1 MNSRKL
7 INSYHAK
14 VQTGPIATECL
25 DANSE
30 YRAIVQVFEYRTTTT
45 HNGHDTTKISNGKR
59 YIINGKE
66 YGPEFAREIK

>member
-1 MNSRKL
+1 MNNRKL

-14 VQTGPIATECL
+14 VQTSPLAAGSL
-25 DANSE
+25 NANSE

-45 HNGHDTTKISNGKR
+45 HNGHNTTKTSNGKR

-66 YGPEFAREIK
+66 YGPEFAREIA